1 MRVWKWNE
9 MNALLIIGRV
19 LFALIFINSGYGHI
33 KNLAAMTG
41 YAQYKKVPAAKLSV
55 IASGLMLLA
64 GGLSVLLGVWV
75 DLGALLLVVFLIPT
89 AILMHNFW
97 TIEDAMAKAG
107 DAAQFFKNIA
117 LAGAALILFAIL
129 HKVGADHDA
138 IFGSHVGSLLLWK

>member
-1 MRVWKWNE
+1 

-19 LFALIFINSGYGHI
+19 LFALIFINSGYGHF

-55 IASGLMLLA
+55 IVTGLLLLA

-75 DLGALLLVVFLIPT
+75 DLGSLLLIVFLIPT
-89 AILMHNFW
+89 ALLMHNFW
-97 TIEDAMAKAG
+97 TIEDAQAKAG

-117 LAGAALILFAIL
+117 LAGAALILFVVL
-129 HKVGADHDA
+129 HKN
-138 IFGSHVGSLLLWK
+138 GSDDPSILGNHIGNLLLWK